1 MRALQDLHANRMMV
15 VDLGLTGDIETI
27 AALSNDAADEFSVD
41 EDGSIW
47 GHSIDETEYEDN
59 LTFKTNIRYYAAR

>member
-1 MRALQDLHANRMMV
+1 MKAIQDLHANRMMV
-15 VDLGLTGDIETI
+15 VDLGFIEDIEI
-27 AALSNDAADEFSVD
+27 LAALSQDAADEFSVD

-47 GHSIDETEYEDN
+47 GHSIDEIEFEDN